1 MGTYVLVHGASHDGS
16 AFDEVVDRLQR
27 LGHNAY
33 APTVAGHGKNAERDV
48 GLAAATAS
56 VVEQIVAHELDD
68 FVLLGHS
75 WGGVVIA
82 KVAEALPERIRRLIF
97 FSAMVLRDGEC
108 AMDVWPPQNRGL
120 ITDLA
125 AASTDNSVMLPFPF
139 FRDAFMN
146 DADLA
151 TARSVYD
158 KLSPEP
164 YRLLSENVDLS
175 RFETLDIPRSWLMG
189 TEDIVMPPGEW
200 GWHPADVEP
209 ARPVPARA
217 DARRSRVDVHEPCG
231 TGREDRR
238 GRTRP
243 SRLAKE
249 NHRGPRCRLYSYRE
263 DPTCSLVAPSP
274 QASDSPSR
282 PTSPVC
288 PGQDLPRA
296 PAAPSSF
303 ASLKNVEAGDL
314 SIGYAED
321 GAADGSAV
329 ILLHGWPYDIH
340 SYADVAPLL
349 VARGYRILVPYLR
362 GYGSTVF
369 RSVDTMRTGQQA
381 ALAQDVVDFMD
392 ALGIDRA
399 VIGGFDWGQ
408 GRPTSWRHCGRSDA
422 RRWCRSADT

>member
-56 VVEQIVAHELDD
+56 VVEQIAAHELDD

-200 GWHPADVEP
+200 GWHP
-209 ARPVPARA
+209 RM
-217 DARRSRVDVHEPCG
+217 S
-231 TGREDRR
+231 
-238 GRTRP
+238 
-243 SRLAKE
+243 SRLGLYRLVQMPGGHELMYTNPAGLAAKI
-249 NHRGPRCRLYSYRE
+249 
-263 DPTCSLVAPSP
+263 
-274 QASDSPSR
+274 
-282 PTSPVC
+282 
-288 PGQDLPRA
+288 
-296 PAAPSSF
+296 
-303 ASLKNVEAGDL
+303 VEAGRD
-314 SIGYAED
+314 
-321 GAADGSAV
+321 
-329 ILLHGWPYDIH
+329 
-340 SYADVAPLL
+340 
-349 VARGYRILVPYLR
+349 
-362 GYGSTVF
+362 
-369 RSVDTMRTGQQA
+369 
-381 ALAQDVVDFMD
+381 
-392 ALGIDRA
+392 
-399 VIGGFDWGQ
+399 
-408 GRPTSWRHCGRSDA
+408 
-422 RRWCRSADT
+422 